1 MIDSAS
7 GSSQS
12 DPAIP
17 PDNSKRKLSV
27 INPDSPEACHISV
40 VGDTYTILISG
51 RDTDGRYCLI
61 DMLIPTGGG
70 PGPHRH
76 DFEEMFNILEGEIE
90 LTFRGQKSLAKA
102 GTTVNIPANAPHFF
116 KNVAARPARLLCM
129 CSPAGQEE
137 FFLAIGKVV
146 ESRTAPAPKLSEE
159 EQDEFIKKAK
169 ALAPRYRTELLGP

>member
-1 MIDSAS
+1 
-7 GSSQS
+7 
-12 DPAIP
+12 
-17 PDNSKRKLSV
+17 
-27 INPDSPEACHISV
+27 
-40 VGDTYTILISG
+40 
-51 RDTDGRYCLI
+51 
-61 DMLIPTGGG
+61 
-70 PGPHRH
+70 
-76 DFEEMFNILEGEIE
+76 MFNILEGEIE

-137 FFLAIGKVV
+137 FFLAVGKVV
-146 ESRTAPAPKLSEE
+146 ESRTDPAPKLSEE

>member
-1 MIDSAS
+1 MNHNSITAQPLSPIPADSLL
-7 GSSQS
+7 
-12 DPAIP
+12 
-17 PDNSKRKLSV
+17 RKLAV
-27 INPDSPEACHISV
+27 ADSNKDKSLRHLGI
-40 VGDTYTILISG
+40 VGDTYTILLTG
-51 RDTDGRYCLI
+51 DDTDGRYCLI
-61 DMLIPTGGG
+61 DMHVPPGGG
-70 PGPHRH
+70 PPLHRH
-76 DFEEMFNILEGEIE
+76 DFEESFTILEGEIE

-146 ESRTAPAPKLSEE
+146 ESRTARAPKLSEE